1 MLRSNSVSLGNH
13 VVSLEA
19 EKGRLVNKRCIYYQ
33 QIAAVS
39 YQGSHLAQYTG
50 LQLLLL
56 LLLMINGA
64 MYLPS

>member
-19 EKGRLVNKRCIYYQ
+19 EKGRLVNKRCIYYI

-39 YQGSHLAQYTG
+39 YQRSHLAK
-50 LQLLLL
+50 
-56 LLLMINGA
+56 
-64 MYLPS
+64 